1 MKSTR
6 IRGALAG
13 LLLAGAVLAQ
23 IAHPLR
29 AAENVMP
36 RPAALERDVQFWIRV
51 YTEVNTNSGF
61 LHDENNLAVVYE
73 TVHFGPST
81 SPREREELV
90 DAARDR
96 YVAALKRIATSTDPL
111 SADDQ
116 RIHDLWGDEAAPAR
130 LLEATNHIRFQLG
143 QSDRFRAGL
152 ERAGHW
158 ETHIAE
164 TLANLGLPSELA
176 VLPHVESSFNPAAYS
191 KVGAAGLWQFMR
203 STGRRYMRIDSTV
216 DDRLDPF
223 RSTEAAALLL
233 SYNYRLLGSWP
244 LALTAYNHGA
254 EGMRRAKEALGT
266 DDIVQI
272 VRNYKSP
279 TFGFAS
285 RNFYVSFLAALDVDH
300 NPEKYFGPIEHSDE
314 AKFQELQLPVRAS
327 ISSLQ
332 RALGIDAEKLRA
344 LNPAL
349 LPACWR
355 GQRPVPSGYRLRLP
369 LDGAKWSSDLLAQR
383 LAPGG
388 DLVAVTHEPNRHRVL
403 PGETL
408 ASIAGQYG
416 VSSRSLAAL
425 NGLSVKTR
433 LRPGHYVRVPE
444 SQPTM
449 VQVAAR
455 SAAPAAVATAV
466 GSAPKPIAAAIL
478 ATAPAPAQPVPS
490 LAQAEPTEIPGVHV
504 VQRGESVSDIASNAG
519 ISESELLALNGIR
532 NPNYVFEGQQLT
544 LTPTPPGTDED
555 AAETSAQNAAAAQPP
570 SAVSPPP
577 PATGGVPADVAARE
591 SEEDAEAVA
600 SVAKPAAHAEPVSAA
615 QAEALSPAVGAPIIE
630 SSETADPIDY
640 SVGKD
645 GSIVVAATETLGHY
659 ADWLG
664 LPAARVRTVNHMR
677 YGRPVL
683 MGHKLKLDFAHVSRE
698 QFEQKRREYHR
709 TLEAEY
715 FAAHRIS
722 GTEVYI
728 ARHGDSL
735 WTVTQ
740 RYEHLPVWLLQQY
753 NPDVDFSEMRAGTQ
767 LVVPRIE
774 DVVAAGG

>member
-6 IRGALAG
+6 VRAVLAG
-13 LLLAGAVLAQ
+13 LLLGSTLAVLCVQQA
-23 IAHPLR
+23 A
-29 AAENVMP
+29 AAEIAMP
-36 RPAALERDVQFWIRV
+36 RPAALDRDVQFWIRV
-51 YTEVNTNSGF
+51 YSEISTNAGF
-61 LHDENNLAVVYE
+61 LHDENNLGVVYE
-73 TVHFGPST
+73 TVHFGPNST
-81 SPREREELV
+81 PHEREALV
-90 DAARDR
+90 DGARDR

-116 RIHDLWGDEAAPAR
+116 RIRDLWGDEGTPAR
-130 LLEATNHIRFQLG
+130 LLDATNHVRFQLG

-152 ERAGHW
+152 SRAGQW

-203 STGRRYMRIDSTV
+203 STGRRYLRIDSTV

-223 RSTEAAALLL
+223 RSTEAAAQLLA
-233 SYNYRLLGSWP
+233 YNYRLLGSWP

-254 EGMRRAKEALGT
+254 EGMRRAKESLGT
-266 DDIVQI
+266 DDIVEI

-285 RNFYVSFLAALDVDH
+285 RNFYVSFLAALEIDH
-300 NPEKYFGPIEHSDE
+300 NPEKYFGQIEHSAE
-314 AKFQELQLPVRAS
+314 AKFQELQLPTRAS
-327 ISSLQ
+327 ITALQ
-332 RALGIDAEKLRA
+332 RALGIDLEKLRA

-355 GQRPVPSGYRLRLP
+355 GARPVPSGYRLRLP
-369 LDGAKWSSDLLAQR
+369 LEGTSWTSDLLARR

-388 DLVAVTHEPNRHRVL
+388 ELVAVTQEANRHRVQR
-403 PGETL
+403 GETL

-416 VSSRSLAAL
+416 VSPRTLAAL
-425 NGLSVKTR
+425 NGLSVKSR

-444 SQPTM
+444 TQPSL
-449 VQVAAR
+449 VQVTAR
-455 SAAPAAVATAV
+455 NLGKPADALAPAATPAAPSV
-466 GSAPKPIAAAIL
+466 PKPL
-478 ATAPAPAQPVPS
+478 PMTAPAPTQAPS
-490 LAQAEPTEIPGVHV
+490 LADAATAEKPDVYV
-504 VQRGESVSDIASNAG
+504 VQRGESISDIAKSAG
-519 ISESELLALNGIR
+519 ISEQKLLALNGIR
-532 NPNYVFEGQQLT
+532 DPNYVFEGQQLT
-544 LTPTPPGTDED
+544 LTPQSLGEEP
-555 AAETSAQNAAAAQPP
+555 AASAEGPETAATSESVPA
-570 SAVSPPP
+570 SPPP
-577 PATGGVPADVAARE
+577 PAVGGVPADVAERE
-591 SEEDAEAVA
+591 SAEDAAAVA
-600 SVAKPAAHAEPVSAA
+600 SIAKPAAHAEPVSAA
-615 QAEALSPAVGAPIIE
+615 QAEALSPAVGAPIVE
-630 SSETADPIDY
+630 GSETADPIDY
-640 SVGKD
+640 SVAKD

-659 ADWLG
+659 ADWLSVG
-664 LPAARVRTVNHMR
+664 AAHLRTINHMR

-683 MGHKLKLDFAHVSRE
+683 MGHKLKLDFGRVSRE
-698 QFEQKRREYHR
+698 DFEQKRREYHR
-709 TLEAEY
+709 TLQASY

-767 LVVPRIE
+767 IVVPRIE
-774 DVVAAGG
+774 DVASVGG

>member
-6 IRGALAG
+6 VRAVLAG
-13 LLLAGAVLAQ
+13 LLLGCALAALPTQ
-23 IAHPLR
+23 PLS
-29 AAENVMP
+29 AAETAMP
-36 RPAALERDVQFWIRV
+36 RPPALERDVHFWIRV
-51 YTEVNTNSGF
+51 YTEISTNSGF

-73 TVHFGPST
+73 TVHFGANS
-81 SPREREELV
+81 SPHEREALV

-111 SADDQ
+111 STEDQ
-116 RIHDLWGDEAAPAR
+116 GIRDLWGDEGTPAR
-130 LLEATNHIRFQLG
+130 LLEATNHVRFQLG
-143 QSDRFRAGL
+143 QSDRFRTGL
-152 ERAGHW
+152 GRASQW

-164 TLANLGLPSELA
+164 TLANLGLPPELA

-223 RSTEAAALLL
+223 RSTEAAAQLLA
-233 SYNYRLLGSWP
+233 YNYRLLGSWP

-254 EGMRRAKEALGT
+254 EGMRRAKETLGT
-266 DDIVQI
+266 DDIVEI

-285 RNFYVSFLAALDVDH
+285 RNFYVSFLAALEIDH
-300 NPEKYFGPIEHSDE
+300 NPEKYFGPIEHSAE
-314 AKFQELQLPVRAS
+314 AKFQELQLPTRVS
-327 ISSLQ
+327 ISALQ
-332 RALGIDAEKLRA
+332 RALGIDVEKLRA

-369 LDGAKWSSDLLAQR
+369 LDGNKWTTDLLAQR

-388 DLVAVTHEPNRHRVL
+388 ELVAVSHESNRHRVL

-416 VSSRSLAAL
+416 VTPRTLAAL
-425 NGLSVKTR
+425 NGVSLKSR

-444 SQPTM
+444 SQPSL

-455 SAAPAAVATAV
+455 SSGPTPGSSAALPVAE
-466 GSAPKPIAAAIL
+466 SAPKPNPAA
-478 ATAPAPAQPVPS
+478 APAPPAQLPG
-490 LAQAEPTEIPGVHV
+490 AAEPTSAKKPSVYV
-504 VQRGESVSDIASNAG
+504 VQRGESISDIAKTAG
-519 ISESELLALNGIR
+519 LSESELLARNGIR
-532 NPNYVFEGQQLT
+532 DPNYVFEGQQLT
-544 LTPTPPGTDED
+544 LTPQTLSEESGAAD
-555 AAETSAQNAAAAQPP
+555 AGLASASQPATS
-570 SAVSPPP
+570 SPPP
-577 PATGGVPADVAARE
+577 PAVGGVPAEVAARE
-591 SEEDAEAVA
+591 SEEDAAAVA
-600 SVAKPAAHAEPVSAA
+600 SVAKPAAQAEPVSAA
-615 QAEALSPAVGAPIIE
+615 QAEALSPAVGAPIVE
-630 SSETADPIDY
+630 GSETADPIDY
-640 SVGKD
+640 SVAKD

-659 ADWLG
+659 AEWLSVG
-664 LPAARVRTVNHMR
+664 AARLRTINHMR

-683 MGHKLKLDFAHVSRE
+683 MGHKLKLEFARVSRE
-698 QFEQKRREYHR
+698 DFEQKRREYHR
-709 TLEAEY
+709 TLQATY

-767 LVVPRIE
+767 IVVPRIE
-774 DVVAAGG
+774 DVESAGG